1 MIQMN
6 SQLTNLQV
14 ANLSSL
20 KLDITLL
27 LHLCKMIGQKGTS
40 STGYETW
47 IFETW
52 QKSFVNLDV
61 EVNERRVPSNQKSKL
76 IHESKGYAPLEA
88 WKLGL
93 KKTRMDTPSGEAYRR
108 RAKYGVN

>member
-1 MIQMN
+1 MIQMTN

-14 ANLSSL
+14 ANSSSL

-76 IHESKGYAPLEA
+76 IHESKGYAPLET
-88 WKLGL
+88 WIE
-93 KKTRMDTPSGEAYRR
+93 KTRMDTP
-108 RAKYGVN
+108 

>member
-1 MIQMN
+1 
-6 SQLTNLQV
+6 
-14 ANLSSL
+14 
-20 KLDITLL
+20 
-27 LHLCKMIGQKGTS
+27 MIGQKGTS

-76 IHESKGYAPLEA
+76 IHESKGYAPLET
-88 WKLGL
+88 WIE
-93 KKTRMDTPSGEAYRR
+93 KTRMDTP
-108 RAKYGVN
+108 